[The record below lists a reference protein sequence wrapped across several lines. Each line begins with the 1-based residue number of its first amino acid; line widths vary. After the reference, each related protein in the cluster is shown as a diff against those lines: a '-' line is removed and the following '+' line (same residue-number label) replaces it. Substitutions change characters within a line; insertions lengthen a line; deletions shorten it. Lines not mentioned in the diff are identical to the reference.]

1 MSVSRSFAAYTNV
14 MPQIKHAQIRF
25 RIIDKCLRNKFHPY
39 PSKEFLREQCEEAL
53 FGSDEHA
60 HICPSTIEK
69 DLFSMRMEFDAPVK
83 WSKKYGGYFYT
94 DPDFSIDNIP
104 LSENDLES
112 ISFAAKTL
120 MQFRNSDLFRQ
131 FGSAIEKIS
140 DRINLKVEGDTGQ
153 FIQFEAV
160 HAAGGSE
167 YLAPLFKAIKEE
179 VWVLFDYASFKSGE
193 RKRRKVIPL
202 LLKQYRN
209 RWYLISFDPDKNA
222 YTTYALDRMNELE
235 LSQDPFKRPS
245 DFDPDNFF
253 RYAVGISNSNLPP
266 ENVEMKA
273 SKVAS
278 KYLESLPLHHSQV
291 MNTKKDGE
299 ATISLSVGISEEL
312 IREILSFGG
321 SLQVLKPEHLRD
333 EVRKRAM
340 RLLE

>member
-1 MSVSRSFAAYTNV
+1 

-25 RIIDKCLRNKFHPY
+25 RIIDKCLRNSFHPY
-39 PSKEFLREQCEEAL
+39 PSKEYLREQCEDSL
-53 FGSDEHA
+53 FGSDKSA

-69 DLFSMRMEFDAPVK
+69 DLFTMRMEFDAPIK
-83 WSKKYGGYFYT
+83 WSKKFGGYYYT
-94 DPDFSIDNIP
+94 DPEFSIDNIP

-160 HAAGGSE
+160 HAPGGSE
-167 YLAPLFKAIKEE
+167 FLAPLFKAIKEE
-179 VWVLFDYASFKSGE
+179 VWVNFDYASFKSGE
-193 RKRRKVIPL
+193 RKRRRVIPL

-209 RWYLISFDPDKNA
+209 RWYLISFDFDKEA
-222 YTTYALDRMNELE
+222 YTTYALDRMSELD
-235 LSQDPFKRPS
+235 LSKDQAIRPL
-245 DFDPDNFF
+245 DFDSDNFF

-266 ENVEMKA
+266 EKVIMKA
-273 SKVAS
+273 SKVAA
-278 KYLESLPLHHSQV
+278 KYLESLPLHHSQTLKI
-291 MNTKKDGE
+291 NKDGS
-299 ATISLSVGISEEL
+299 AKLSLLVGVSEEL

-321 SLQVLKPEHLRD
+321 SLQVVKPDALRS
-333 EVRKRAM
+333 EVRKRAK